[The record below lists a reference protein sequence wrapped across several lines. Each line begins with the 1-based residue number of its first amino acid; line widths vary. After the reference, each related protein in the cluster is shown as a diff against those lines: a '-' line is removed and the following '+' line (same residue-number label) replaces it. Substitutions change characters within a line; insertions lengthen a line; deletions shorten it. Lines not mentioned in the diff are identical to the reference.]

1 MAYLLIALASAATL
15 GMLALS
21 ALSGTPL
28 HTAFTS
34 ASTATQVMVVAIA
47 MHGSLVMGF
56 AGARAFGPAWQDRSR
71 LLPGLGL
78 VALALGAAALLPELP
93 SVAAIL
99 DQASAVARAPELMR
113 AALPVAAAAAVAALS
128 FAASA
133 PGVTARA
140 TRWR

>member
-1 MAYLLIALASAATL
+1 MAYLLVMLAGAATL
-15 GMLALS
+15 AMLALS
-21 ALSGTPL
+21 VLSGQPL

-34 ASTATQVMVVAIA
+34 ASPITQVFVVATA
-47 MHGSLVMGF
+47 MHGSLVTGL
-56 AGARAFGPAWQDRSR
+56 AGARTFGPAWQDRSR

-78 VALALGAAALLPELP
+78 IALALGAGALLPELP
-93 SVAAIL
+93 SLAVVL
-99 DQASAVARAPELMR
+99 DAASAVARAPELMR
-113 AALPVAAAAAVAALS
+113 AALPVSVAAAVAALS